1 VVDFYFGKNSGNA
14 ARTALAL
21 HEVGVP
27 FTAHPLDL
35 RKTRSPEYLA
45 LNPVGKVPTLI
56 DGATTLWESNA
67 INWYLAEKYPRAGL
81 LPATPE
87 GRAAVLRWAFFQASH
102 VSPAATAVHR
112 SINPAHEHW
121 WSFRRPGASTE
132 PVHVPDQYTNLHEA
146 ENGRKELA
154 RFLPVLE
161 SALTNADWLVGEYSL
176 ADIAF
181 APHLGYLVQYGFEF
195 AGTPRVRAWLERIR
209 ARPAWHKAQA
219 LIFDGYAP

>member
-1 VVDFYFGKNSGNA
+1 MVDFYFGKNSGNA

-21 HEVGVP
+21 YEVGAP
-27 FTAHPLDL
+27 FVAHPLDL
-35 RKTRSPEYLA
+35 RKPRSPEYLA
-45 LNPVGKVPTLI
+45 VNPVGKVPALI

-67 INWYLAEKYPRAGL
+67 INWYLAEKYQQAGL
-81 LPATPE
+81 VPSTAE
-87 GRAAVLRWAFFQASH
+87 GRAAVLRWAFFQTSH

-112 SINPAHEHW
+112 SINPAHVRYLNQHTD
-121 WSFRRPGASTE
+121 A
-132 PVHVPDQYTNLHEA
+132 QEA

-161 SALTNADWLVGEYSL
+161 SALANADWLVGDYSL

-181 APHLGYLVQYGFEF
+181 APHLGFLVQYGFDF
-195 AGTPRVRAWLERIR
+195 PGTPRVRAWLERIR
-209 ARPAWHKAQA
+209 ARPAWQKAHA

>member
-1 VVDFYFGKNSGNA
+1 MSERRPGDSRVDFHFGKNSGNA
-14 ARTALAL
+14 ARSALAL
-21 HEVGVP
+21 YEVAIP
-27 FTAHPLDL
+27 FTAHALDL
-35 RKTRSPEYLA
+35 RKPRSSEYLA

-67 INWYLAEKYPRAGL
+67 INWYLAEKHQRAGL
-81 LPATPE
+81 LPATAE

-112 SINPAHEHW
+112 SLNPAHVRYLGQH
-121 WSFRRPGASTE
+121 TD
-132 PVHVPDQYTNLHEA
+132 VLEA
-146 ENGRKELA
+146 ENGRQELA

-161 SALTNADWLVGEYSL
+161 TALTNADWLVGDYSL

-181 APHLGYLVQYGFEF
+181 APHLGFLVQHGFDF
-195 AGTPRVRAWLERIR
+195 PGTPRVRAWLERIR
-209 ARPAWHKAQA
+209 ARPAWQKAHA

>member
-14 ARTALAL
+14 ARSALAL
-21 HEVGVP
+21 YETGVP
-27 FTAHPLDL
+27 FGAHPLDL
-35 RKTRSPEYLA
+35 RKPRSPEYLA

-67 INWYLAEKYPRAGL
+67 INWYLAEKFRHAGL

-87 GRAAVLRWAFFQASH
+87 GRADVLRWAFFQTSH

-112 SINPAHEHW
+112 SINPAHVRYLNQHTD
-121 WSFRRPGASTE
+121 A
-132 PVHVPDQYTNLHEA
+132 QEA

-154 RFLPVLE
+154 RFLPILE
-161 SALTNADWLVGEYSL
+161 NALTNAEWLVGDYSL

-181 APHLGYLVQYGFEF
+181 APHLGFLVQYGFDF
-195 AGTPRVRAWLERIR
+195 PGTPRVRAWLERIR
-209 ARPAWHKAQA
+209 ARPAWQKAHA

>member
-1 VVDFYFGKNSGNA
+1 MVDFYFGKNSGNA
-14 ARTALAL
+14 ARSALAL
-21 HEVGVP
+21 YESGVP
-27 FTAHPLDL
+27 FGAHPLDL
-35 RKTRSPEYLA
+35 RKPRSPEYLA

-67 INWYLAEKYPRAGL
+67 INWYLAEKYPHARL

-87 GRAAVLRWAFFQASH
+87 GRAAVLRWAFFQTSH

-112 SINPAHEHW
+112 SINPAHVRYLNQHTD
-121 WSFRRPGASTE
+121 A
-132 PVHVPDQYTNLHEA
+132 QEA

-161 SALTNADWLVGEYSL
+161 GALTNADWLVGDYSL

-181 APHLGYLVQYGFEF
+181 APHLGFLVQYGFDF
-195 AGTPRVRAWLERIR
+195 PGTPRVRAWLERIR
-209 ARPAWHKAQA
+209 ARPAWQKAQT
-219 LIFDGYAP
+219 LIFDGYAA

>member
-1 VVDFYFGKNSGNA
+1 MVDFYFGKNSGNA

-21 HEVGVP
+21 YEVDVP
-27 FTAHPLDL
+27 FGPHPLDL
-35 RKTRSPEYLA
+35 RKSRSPEYLA

-81 LPATPE
+81 LPSTPE

-112 SINPAHEHW
+112 SINPAHVRYLGQHTD
-121 WSFRRPGASTE
+121 A
-132 PVHVPDQYTNLHEA
+132 QEA

-161 SALTNADWLVGEYSL
+161 SALTKADWLVGEYSL
-176 ADIAF
+176 ADIAY
-181 APHLGYLVQYGFEF
+181 APHLGFLVQYGFDF
-195 AGTPRVRAWLERIR
+195 PGTPRVRAWLERIR
-209 ARPAWHKAQA
+209 ARPAWQKAHR

>member
-1 VVDFYFGKNSGNA
+1 MVDFYFGKNSGNA
-14 ARTALAL
+14 ARSALAL
-21 HEVGVP
+21 YELEVTFG
-27 FTAHPLDL
+27 AHPLDL
-35 RKTRSPEYLA
+35 REPRSAEYLA

-81 LPATPE
+81 LPSTPE

-112 SINPAHEHW
+112 SINPAHVRYLGQHTD
-121 WSFRRPGASTE
+121 A
-132 PVHVPDQYTNLHEA
+132 QEA

-161 SALTNADWLVGEYSL
+161 SALTKADWLVGEYSL
-176 ADIAF
+176 ADIAY
-181 APHLGYLVQYGFEF
+181 APHLGFLVQYGFDF
-195 AGTPRVRAWLERIR
+195 PGTPRVRAWLERIR
-209 ARPAWHKAQA
+209 ARPAWQKAHA